1 MDVCGRLVTRTV
13 RGRGRGLWWRRWRTA
28 TRQDTLSPAISYF
41 ISPMFCH
48 FSPTFP
54 PSLNLS
60 PGRDLE
66 RARTTCT
73 KSCFLLERKSLIIR
87 VSHKTQLCAAL
98 CWLIGTARPRVCGPL
113 VTRTVRGRG
122 RGSWWRRRRRT
133 ATRQGAL
140 SPASSAVLSHMFI
153 LLFLQCM
160 PLFSNPTP
168 LLSSSLQ
175 TP

>member
-1 MDVCGRLVTRTV
+1 M
-13 RGRGRGLWWRRWRTA
+13 WWRRWRTA

-98 CWLIGTARPRVCGPL
+98 CWLIGTARPRVCGHL

-140 SPASSAVLSHMFI
+140 SPASSALLSHMFR
-153 LLFLQCM
+153 FY
-160 PLFSNPTP
+160 FSNDCHFLPTLP
-168 LLSSSLQ
+168 RPLSSFLQ
-175 TP
+175 TPYKFSVNLEL